1 MSKLKRTL
9 AVLLAAVMILGMLP
23 VMTSA
28 ATDDQPIWPN
38 EGAISLSKE
47 AAPIG
52 DSGEY
57 EITLK
62 IEGKNYKTTSDVVLV
77 IDNSNSMY
85 YANGTNIDD
94 GYADASNAPRMKNT
108 IAAANAF
115 VDQLLTQGSQT
126 RIALVVY
133 GTDVQQFTDFYSVEN
148 KNELKNAISEISQD
162 PDTDSGGTNQQAG
175 LHKARELLATSSG
188 KMKNI
193 VILSDGEATYSHPF
207 KASGEYSGCESWHI
221 VTDQHGGSLE
231 NISSPT
237 PDYTTRIGSGRAF
250 GYQYNTVVTATC
262 KHGKT
267 EDHEMSYALDGTYNN
282 GQTNN
287 GVATIWEANQA
298 KAEGTTIFSVALQ
311 AGTNG
316 ENTLKAC
323 ATYDS
328 CYYAISNSETD
339 VAGKLTQAFTAIAGK
354 IAIAASDGAVTDPM
368 SEYVAMVIKA
378 TEPVITSDISVY
390 NAGNADIYISQGTAS
405 WNSSNDTISWAVGN
419 ISEGTPAIMK
429 YKVIVTD
436 NTLQKGAVIPTN
448 GTTTFSYKNYLGNDT
463 AKNFPI
469 PEITLQAGKI
479 KVHYYAVN
487 SAGTPVN
494 ADGVAVDTPYH
505 AQELKAAVD
514 FVHEGSSVLEYDTY
528 TVASDSIAEYRCM
541 GYTLDKDNRVLT
553 KTTSVDVSVSAAA
566 PNQEVWFAYVPQFKV
581 VHIYSDG
588 ADSTTAN
595 YDLVSNFNL
604 TETVGENYLYAGT
617 FSSEACD
624 TVYQFATGENGLSFT
639 PVKGATYYV
648 KEVDNDYLRPKTLTL
663 WHTNSNGMT
672 DVNAAYFVTV
682 IDSTNY
688 KEVGF
693 ATQSKNNGDVS
704 FDKDDENKVKNLG
717 GTNIFQ
723 QIELTNKKGETTV
736 YTPGQFYQDEVT
748 TGYLACSSI
757 AKSEWANAGATIT
770 YTPYWITLDGVKV
783 YGTTKRTIEYLGEGN
798 TNFKKVSDV
807 ASGLACESVVLLTAA
822 TPLTLKARFV
832 SDGSEFI
839 EPVTPPEET
848 DPIIPVKSTYTVTVH
863 DNGKVYEVEVKKN
876 AEAEIDYSGTLF
888 AGWFTDEAYTEPADL
903 SEITSDI
910 DIYAKYVSNDYLCT
924 KYIEQGWFRV
934 YGMTLISALDSD
946 NYADAGFVINGKKIS
961 CDYSESYGSFTAR
974 ALFGSNI
981 ARGAKL
987 MTYSLSLKAASNGDK
1002 FEVTPYWVTL
1012 DGTTVYGTT
1021 RTFTY
1026 NSRGIKG

>member
-1 MSKLKRTL
+1 MSKIKRTL
-9 AVLLAAVMILGMLP
+9 AVLLSAVMILGMLP

-28 ATDDQPIWPN
+28 ATGEDSEPKWPN

-57 EITLK
+57 EITLT
-62 IEGKNYKTTSDVVLV
+62 IEGKNFKTTSDVVLV

-85 YANGTNIDD
+85 YANGTDDDD
-94 GYADASNAPRMKNT
+94 GYADAATAPRMKNT

-115 VDQLLTQGSQT
+115 VEQLLTEGSQNS
-126 RIALVVY
+126 IALVVY
-133 GTDVQQFTDFYSVEN
+133 GTEVQQTTGFYGADQKQALIN
-148 KNELKNAISEISQD
+148 KISEISQNVD
-162 PDTDSGGTNQQAG
+162 LGGTNQQAG
-175 LHKARELLATSSG
+175 LHAARELLKTSSG

-193 VILSDGEATYSHPF
+193 VILSDGEPTYSYPF
-207 KASGEYSGCESWHI
+207 AVPSYGN
-221 VTDQHGGSLE
+221 VPA
-231 NISSPT
+231 NPT
-237 PDYTTRIGSGRAF
+237 PDYDTRIGCGYHFNIGEDILLLVHQGSGNA
-250 GYQYNTVVTATC
+250 GYNFL
-262 KHGKT
+262 GFRSRG
-267 EDHEMSYALDGTYNN
+267 SYTYDNDGTF
-282 GQTNN
+282 TFKSDLKTDN

-298 KAEGTTIFSVALQ
+298 KAEGITIFSVALQ

-316 ENTLKAC
+316 ENTLKDC
-323 ATYDS
+323 ATDNS

-339 VAGKLTQAFTAIAGK
+339 VPGKLTQAFTAIAGK
-354 IAIAASDGAVTDPM
+354 IAIAASNGAVTDPM
-368 SEYVAMVIKA
+368 SDYVAMVIKA

-405 WNSSNDTISWAVGN
+405 WDSANETISWSVGN

-436 NTLQKGAVIPTN
+436 TSLQKGDEIPTN
-448 GTTTFSYKNYLGNDT
+448 GITTFSYKNYLGNDT

-469 PEITLQAGKI
+469 PRITLGAGSI

-494 ADGVAVDTPYH
+494 ADGVAVETPYH

-514 FVHEGSSVLEYDTY
+514 FVYEGSSVLEYKTY
-528 TVASDSIAEYRCM
+528 TVTSDDSITNYRCM
-541 GYTLDKDNRVLT
+541 GYTLDKDDPDIT
-553 KTTSVDVSVSAAA
+553 EATSVNVSVSAVA

-588 ADSTTAN
+588 TESTTEN
-595 YDLVSNFNL
+595 YDVVSNFNL
-604 TETVGENYLYAGT
+604 TETVGKNYLYAGT
-617 FSSEACD
+617 FNSATCD
-624 TVYQFATGENGLSFT
+624 TVYPFAVGENGLSFT
-639 PVKGATYYV
+639 PVKGATYFV

-663 WHTNSNGMT
+663 WHTNSNDLT

-688 KEVGF
+688 EEVGF
-693 ATQSKNNGDVS
+693 ATQSRKNGDVS
-704 FDKDDENKVKNLG
+704 FDDDKENKVTTLG
-717 GTNIFQ
+717 STNIFNR
-723 QIELTNKKGETTV
+723 IELTNKKGEKTI
-736 YTPGQFYQDEVT
+736 YTPDQFYQGEVT

-783 YGTTKRTIEYLGEGN
+783 YGTTTRTIKYLGEGN
-798 TNFKKVSDV
+798 KNFEKVGNDEENNY
-807 ASGLACESVVLLTAA
+807 ACEPEVLLTAA

-848 DPIIPVKSTYTVTVH
+848 DPIIPVKNTYTVTVH

-876 AEAEIDYSGTLF
+876 SEAEIDYSGTLF

-946 NYADAGFVINGKKIS
+946 NYADAGFVINGKEIS